1 MQIYKNKSM
10 CTGCTACS
18 NICPKKAISMN
29 PDDKGFLYPEV
40 DMSLCVQCGKCKAV
54 CLTYEENKIQNN
66 DNAFYFINENPK
78 TLLKSSS
85 GGAFSKIA
93 ENILFKG
100 GSVCGAVFNH
110 TWDVIHKVATDD
122 SGVAEMRGSKY
133 VQSDLQN
140 VFRKIE
146 ELLKCGKTVLF
157 TGSPC
162 QVVGLQKY
170 LGKHYEKLILVDFI
184 CSSIPSPEIFRTYL
198 KTLQN
203 QYGEIKEISFRDK
216 SEGWKNYSVKIVC
229 DQKTYLK
236 NHKEDMFMKG
246 FLGGLYSRSCCH
258 NCPVKERVGYWS
270 DITIGDLWGAEE
282 ILPQLDFYNGIS
294 VVISHT
300 ERGLELIKE
309 MQCNKLELEEVYKH
323 NQRYQ
328 CSHAPYKDL
337 NKFWDVYKKKGLE
350 KAYQFVYSPSLIK
363 RVKEKC
369 KRIVIRRK

>member
-18 NICPKKAISMN
+18 NICPKEAISMK

-54 CLTYEENKIQNN
+54 CLTYEENKRENN
-66 DNAFYFINENPK
+66 DYAFYFINENPK

-93 ENILFKG
+93 ENIFLKDG
-100 GSVCGAVFNH
+100 YVCGAVFNH
-110 TWDVIHKVATDD
+110 KWDVIHEVATND
-122 SGVAEMRGSKY
+122 SEIAEMRGSKY
-133 VQSDLQN
+133 VQSDLQD
-140 VFRKIE
+140 VFREIE
-146 ELLKCGKTVLF
+146 ELLKYGKTVLF

-236 NHKEDMFMKG
+236 NHKEDMFVKG
-246 FLGGLYSRSCCH
+246 FLGGLYSRYCCR

-294 VVISHT
+294 VAVSHT
-300 ERGLELIKE
+300 EKGLELIKE
-309 MQCNKLELEEVYKH
+309 MQCKKLELEEVYKH
-323 NQRYQ
+323 NPRYQ
-328 CSHAPYKDL
+328 RSHAPYKDL
-337 NKFWDVYKKKGLE
+337 DKFWDIYKKKGLE
-350 KAYQFVYSPSLIK
+350 KVYQFVYSPSFIK
-363 RVKEKC
+363 RVKEKS
-369 KRIVIRRK
+369 KRKK